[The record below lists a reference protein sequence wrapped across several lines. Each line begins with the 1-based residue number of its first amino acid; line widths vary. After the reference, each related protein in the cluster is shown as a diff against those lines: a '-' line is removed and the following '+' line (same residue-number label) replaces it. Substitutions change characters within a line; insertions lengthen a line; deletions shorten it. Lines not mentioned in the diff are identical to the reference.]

1 MPVISDTVSAVLS
14 TALDGLAW
22 RQRVTADNIANVDTP
37 GFRATSVDFESAL
50 RDAIGDPEHADAELA
65 AGIEVVG
72 TTTRT
77 PVGADGNGVDLRK
90 EALAAVQ
97 TQFQYQMLARAVS
110 DRADLVR
117 TTAAA
122 T

>member
-1 MPVISDTVSAVLS
+1 MLVTNDAVSAVLGA
-14 TALDGLAW
+14 ALDGLAW

-37 GFRATSVDFESAL
+37 DFRATSVEFESAL
-50 RDAIGDPEHADAELA
+50 RSAISDPGGAEVALAD
-65 AGIEVVG
+65 GVEVVS

-110 DRADLVR
+110 DRAEIVR

>member
-1 MPVISDTVSAVLS
+1 MPVTNDAVSAVLGA
-14 TALDGLAW
+14 ALDGLAW
-22 RQRVTADNIANVDTP
+22 RQRATADNIANVDTP
-37 GFRATSVDFESAL
+37 GFRATSVEFESAL
-50 RDAIGDPEHADAELA
+50 RSAISDPASTETTLTDGL
-65 AGIEVVG
+65 EVVS

-77 PVGADGNGVDLRK
+77 PIGADGNGVDLRK

-110 DRADLVR
+110 DRAEIVR